1 MTSPEEIE
9 ESIKPFLLMNIEFI
23 LDDKKIKSG
32 KFMLFT
38 VRDFFCI
45 FTFLDLQ
52 KNKKTVYELPY
63 PFNIQATNNGII
75 FDYTLD
81 TFCEKN
87 IDITRAV
94 TKFVSKKP
102 SKFFNK
108 KLFVQAQQ
116 SAIM

>member
-9 ESIKPFLLMNIEFI
+9 EYIKPLLLTNVDFI
-23 LDDKKIKSG
+23 LDDKRIKSG

-45 FTFLDLQ
+45 FTFHDIV
-52 KNKKTVYELPY
+52 KNKKVIYELPY
-63 PFNIQATNNGII
+63 PFNIYKTKGGIV
-75 FDYTLD
+75 FDYTVS

-87 IDITRAV
+87 VDISTIV
-94 TKFVSKKP
+94 NNIVPKKV

-108 KLFVQAQQ
+108 KMFVISQ
-116 SAIM
+116 